1 MQLNVPD
8 EVAELREEVAD
19 ECRKFGTVV
28 YVPTLLLCPVPLSLP
43 FPFYPTPSPISTF

>member
-1 MQLNVPD
+1 MILKKPLSECLLNAVQLNVPD

-28 YVPTLLLCPVPLSLP
+28 
-43 FPFYPTPSPISTF
+43 